1 MPRNL
6 TGGSGHKAQRNSE
19 APKAKKNRGLVDDL
33 LDDLTEGRD
42 ISGVFVG
49 RVTKR
54 IGHGQ
59 MEVFYI
65 EEKSVRDKV
74 TGKEELIIYEHTK
87 IMPMAGSLTGKG
99 KGAVWVDVGS
109 LVRIDSTGLSRTT
122 HEIVAV
128 FQDEQV
134 KQLKKLRIMDERMF
148 AKEGDD
154 DNDDEGGV
162 VFENAEEEEEK
173 PDEGLTIGNAKK
185 EKYKKKDVVKTA
197 PRNDDDDVNI
207 DAI

>member
-1 MPRNL
+1 MPRNV

-33 LDDLTEGRD
+33 LEDLTEGRD

-65 EEKSVRDKV
+65 EEKSVKDQD
-74 TGKEELIIYEHTK
+74 TGEEELIVYERTQ

-99 KGAVWVDVGS
+99 KGSVWVDVGS

-128 FQDEQV
+128 FQDQQV

-148 AKEGDD
+148 AKSGEEDE
-154 DNDDEGGV
+154 DEGGV
-162 VFENAEEEEEK
+162 VFDNAEEEEKEE
-173 PDEGLTIGNAKK
+173 DGLAIGTAKK
-185 EKYKKKDVVKTA
+185 EKYKRKEVVKTA
-197 PRNDDDDVNI
+197 PRNDDDVNI

>member
-65 EEKSVRDKV
+65 EEKSVKDQD
-74 TGKEELIIYEHTK
+74 TGEEELLVYEHTK

-99 KGAVWVDVGS
+99 KGSVWVDVGS
-109 LVRIDSTGLSRTT
+109 LVRIDSTGLGRTT

-128 FQDEQV
+128 FQDAQV

-148 AKEGDD
+148 AKAGEEDD
-154 DNDDEGGV
+154 EDEGGI
-162 VFENAEEEEEK
+162 VFDNDADEEEK
-173 PDEGLTIGNAKK
+173 VDDGLQPAKK
-185 EKYKKKDVVKTA
+185 EKYKRKEVVKSA
-197 PRNDDDDVNI
+197 PRDSDDVNI

>member
-49 RVTKR
+49 KVTKR

-65 EEKSVRDKV
+65 EEKSVKDPD
-74 TGKEELIIYEHTK
+74 TEEEELIVYEHTK

-99 KGAVWVDVGS
+99 KGSVWVDVGS
-109 LVRIDSTGLSRTT
+109 LVRIDSTGLGRTT

-128 FQDEQV
+128 FQDAQV

-148 AKEGDD
+148 AKSGEEEDE
-154 DNDDEGGV
+154 DEGGI
-162 VFENAEEEEEK
+162 VFDHGDDEEEK
-173 PDEGLTIGNAKK
+173 IDDGLQPAKK
-185 EKYKKKDVVKTA
+185 EKYKRKEVVKTA
-197 PRNDDDDVNI
+197 PRDDDDVNI

>member
-65 EEKSVRDKV
+65 EEKSVKDED
-74 TGKEELIIYEHTK
+74 TGEEELLVYEHTK

-99 KGAVWVDVGS
+99 KGSVWVDVGS
-109 LVRIDSTGLSRTT
+109 LVRIDSTGLGRTT

-128 FQDEQV
+128 FQDAQV

-148 AKEGDD
+148 AKAGEEDD
-154 DNDDEGGV
+154 EDEGGI
-162 VFENAEEEEEK
+162 VFDNDADEEEK
-173 PDEGLTIGNAKK
+173 VDDGLQPAKK
-185 EKYKKKDVVKTA
+185 EKYKRKEVVKSA
-197 PRNDDDDVNI
+197 PRDSDDVNI

>member
-1 MPRNL
+1 MPRNV

-33 LDDLTEGRD
+33 LDDLTEGCD
-42 ISGVFVG
+42 TSGVFVG

-65 EEKSVRDKV
+65 EEKSVKDED
-74 TGKEELIIYEHTK
+74 TGEEELIVYEHTK

-99 KGAVWVDVGS
+99 KGSVWVDVGS
-109 LVRIDSTGLSRTT
+109 LVRIDSTGLGRTT

-128 FQDEQV
+128 FQDQQV

-148 AKEGDD
+148 AKAGEEDE
-154 DNDDEGGV
+154 DEGGV
-162 VFENAEEEEEK
+162 VFDNAEEEENVE
-173 PDEGLTIGNAKK
+173 DGLAIGTAKK
-185 EKYKKKDVVKTA
+185 EKYKRKEVVKTA
-197 PRNDDDDVNI
+197 PRNDDDVNI

>member
-19 APKAKKNRGLVDDL
+19 APKAKKNRGLVDEL
-33 LDDLTEGRD
+33 LDDLTEGAD
-42 ISGVFVG
+42 TSGVYVG

-65 EEKSVRDKV
+65 EEKMVKDKD
-74 TGKEELIIYEHTK
+74 TGKEELVIREHTQ

-99 KGAVWVDVGS
+99 KGSVWVDIGS

-128 FQDEQV
+128 FQDQQI

-148 AKEGDD
+148 AKAGEEE
-154 DNDDEGGV
+154 DEDGGIT
-162 VFENAEEEEEK
+162 FDAAEEEEEK
-173 PDEGLTIGNAKK
+173 VDDGLTIGNAKK
-185 EKYKKKDVVKTA
+185 EKYKAKAA

>member
-1 MPRNL
+1 MPRNV
-6 TGGSGHKAQRNSE
+6 TGGSGHRAQRNSE

-65 EEKSVRDKV
+65 EEKSVKDQD
-74 TGKEELIIYEHTK
+74 TGEEELIVYERTQ

-99 KGAVWVDVGS
+99 KGSVWVDVGS

-128 FQDEQV
+128 FQDQQV

-148 AKEGDD
+148 AKSGEEEDE
-154 DNDDEGGV
+154 DEGGI
-162 VFENAEEEEEK
+162 VFDNADEEEK
-173 PDEGLTIGNAKK
+173 VDDGLAIGTTKK
-185 EKYKKKDVVKTA
+185 EKYKKKEIVKTA
-197 PRNDDDDVNI
+197 PRNDNDDVNI